1 MAQRRIR
8 PVTPGS
14 RGMTVDT
21 FEELTLKGVEA
32 SLTITKRRTSGRNN
46 QGRITVRHRG
56 GGAKRKLRT
65 VDYRGV
71 EGEGTVM
78 GIAYDPGRSARLA
91 LIEYP
96 GGEKRYQIAASRFKT
111 GSKVVKGEDS
121 KVATGHRRRLADI
134 PVGTA
139 IYNIELTPGKG
150 GQMVRSA
157 GTSAQLMAKEGKYAQ
172 VRLPSGEVRLINQA
186 CEASMGVVGNADHQ
200 NRKIGKAG
208 RTRHLGIRPTVR
220 GKAMNPVDHP
230 HGGGEGGTSIAL
242 PSPKTPWGVP
252 TLGFKTRNRKKTDK
266 FIIRSR
272 SEKRR

>member
-1 MAQRRIR
+1 MAQRRIK

-14 RGMTVDT
+14 RGMTMDT
-21 FEELTLKGVEA
+21 FEELTLKGAES

-71 EGEGTVM
+71 EGEGTVV
-78 GIAYDPGRSARLA
+78 GVAYDPGRSARLA

-96 GGEKRYQIAASRFKT
+96 GGVKRYQIAASRFKA

-121 KVATGHRRRLADI
+121 KVATGHRRALRDI

-150 GQMVRSA
+150 GQLVRSA

-172 VRLPSGEVRLINQA
+172 VRLPSGEVRLVNQA

-272 SEKRR
+272 QEKRR

>member
-1 MAQRRIR
+1 MAQRRMK

-14 RGMTVDT
+14 RGMTQDT
-21 FEELTLKGVEA
+21 FEELTLGAPEP
-32 SLTITKRRTSGRNN
+32 SLVITKKRASGRNN

-56 GGAKRKLRT
+56 GGARRKLRI
-65 VDYRGV
+65 VDYVGR
-71 EGEGTVM
+71 EGEGTVV
-78 GIAYDPGRSARLA
+78 GIAYDPGRSSRLA
-91 LIEYP
+91 LIEHAD
-96 GGEKRYQIAASRFKT
+96 GTKTYQIAAARLRP
-111 GSKVVKGEDS
+111 GSKIVRGEDA
-121 KVATGHRRRLADI
+121 KVQVGHRRALRDI

-139 IYNIELTPGKG
+139 IYNIELTPGRG
-150 GQMVRSA
+150 GALVRSA

-200 NRKIGKAG
+200 NRKVGKAG
-208 RTRHLGIRPTVR
+208 RTRKLGIRPTVR

-252 TLGFKTRNRKKTDK
+252 TLGFKTRNRKRTDK
-266 FIIRSR
+266 FILRSR
-272 SEKRR
+272 KEKRR